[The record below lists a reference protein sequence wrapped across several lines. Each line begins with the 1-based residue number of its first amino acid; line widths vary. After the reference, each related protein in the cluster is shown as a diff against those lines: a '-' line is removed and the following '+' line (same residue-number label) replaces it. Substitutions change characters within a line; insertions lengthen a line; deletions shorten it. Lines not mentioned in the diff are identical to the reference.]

1 MSLSEKELKK
11 ALKAVQAAV
20 KETRK
25 AVKKAK
31 KSAKKAKQAHS
42 DLETSHVAWR
52 EKMQAE
58 SGQSQKQLKSFVT
71 KAAKKAIKKSKA
83 RKKSTS

>member
-1 MSLSEKELKK
+1 MSVSEKELKK
-11 ALKAVQAAV
+11 ALKEVKAAV
-20 KETRK
+20 KATQK

-31 KSAKKAKQAHS
+31 KSAKKAKQAHT

-52 EKMQAE
+52 EEIQTE
-58 SGQSQKQLKSFVT
+58 SGAAQEQLKSFVT

-83 RKKSTS
+83 RKKSKA